1 MVNLFC
7 WPNRPVLGKSKFKW
21 YNKSGEFQV
30 RLTGINFVL
39 YTALPDEVLVEV
51 FKNFCLK
58 EILKTLCLV
67 SRRWRHIVN
76 DNNILWSCFPLD
88 EWHIRYLSEENFI
101 NIMSHS
107 SGFRYFSIRYIEM
120 RTSERRLETL
130 LENRLGFSKH
140 LRYLDLSGQPISSLN
155 FLLTESFPLETLI
168 LNDCHKINAC
178 RCTAVLMQI
187 KNLRILSLNRVGFT
201 ANQVATITAFSCSLN
216 VLCLV
221 GVSLRRKD
229 KTDFA
234 KIESPSVF
242 RNILQFWRWRTYSC
256 SRGRIW
262 R

>member
-1 MVNLFC
+1 M
-7 WPNRPVLGKSKFKW
+7 
-21 YNKSGEFQV
+21 
-30 RLTGINFVL
+30 
-39 YTALPDEVLVEV
+39 

-76 DNNILWSCFPLD
+76 DNNILRSCFLLD

-120 RTSERRLETL
+120 TTSERRLETL

-140 LRYLDLSGQPISSLN
+140 LRYFDLSGQPISSLN

-187 KNLRILSLNRVGFT
+187 KNLRILSLNRRIHCQSSGNHYSLFMLT
-201 ANQVATITAFSCSLN
+201 ECS
-216 VLCLV
+216 VPGWCKPYKK
-221 GVSLRRKD
+221 RH

-242 RNILQFWRWRTYSC
+242 RNIFQF
-256 SRGRIW
+256 
-262 R
+262 

>member
-1 MVNLFC
+1 ML
-7 WPNRPVLGKSKFKW
+7 
-21 YNKSGEFQV
+21 
-30 RLTGINFVL
+30 
-39 YTALPDEVLVEV
+39 
-51 FKNFCLK
+51 KNFCLK

-76 DNNILWSCFPLD
+76 DNNILWSCFLLD
-88 EWHIRYLSEENFI
+88 VWHIRYLSEENFI

-107 SGFRYFSIRYIEM
+107 RGFRYFSIRYIEM

-130 LENRLGFSKH
+130 LEYRLG
-140 LRYLDLSGQPISSLN
+140 YLDLSGQPISSLN

-168 LNDCHKINAC
+168 LNDCHKINTC
-178 RCTAVLMQI
+178 RCNAVLMQI

-221 GVSLRRKD
+221 GVSLTRKD
-229 KTDFA
+229 MTDFA

-242 RNILQFWRWRTYSC
+242 RNIFQF
-256 SRGRIW
+256 
-262 R
+262 